1 MHFLNV
7 QLFLALLFAYSPV
20 KADFIKAKHQHLAF
34 ILRPSKEECC
44 TEEELNRQLHSSVR
58 TSNLE
63 TSLRLL
69 AQGANP
75 NYFYKVYLIIIYIH
89 SSIIH
94 TDVLHII
101 VVSWGDTFIK
111 LYMFVYV

>member
-1 MHFLNV
+1 MFSLCMT
-7 QLFLALLFAYSPV
+7 FLLFTLFVFYSPV

-44 TEEELNRQLHSSVR
+44 TKEELSRQLHSSVR

-75 NYFYKVYLIIIYIH
+75 NYFYKV
-89 SSIIH
+89 
-94 TDVLHII
+94 
-101 VVSWGDTFIK
+101 F
-111 LYMFVYV
+111 

>member
-1 MHFLNV
+1 MT
-7 QLFLALLFAYSPV
+7 
-20 KADFIKAKHQHLAF
+20 F

-44 TEEELNRQLHSSVR
+44 NEEELSKQLHSSVR

-75 NYFYKVYLIIIYIH
+75 NYFYKVVSNKLLLYN
-89 SSIIH
+89 SIVQTYH
-94 TDVLHII
+94 TIFDFT
-101 VVSWGDTFIK
+101 GKRYNTFTCCC
-111 LYMFVYV
+111 

>member
-1 MHFLNV
+1 M
-7 QLFLALLFAYSPV
+7 LLAYSPI
-20 KADFIKAKHQHLAF
+20 KAEFIKAKHQHLAF

-44 TEEELNRQLHSSVR
+44 SEEEVSRQLHSSVR

-75 NYFYKVYLIIIYIH
+75 NYFYKVQVWCKCILYYFCKHTLDCYI
-89 SSIIH
+89 
-94 TDVLHII
+94 
-101 VVSWGDTFIK
+101 
-111 LYMFVYV
+111 

>member
-1 MHFLNV
+1 MSFIC
-7 QLFLALLFAYSPV
+7 FTSSPI
-20 KADFIKAKHQHLAF
+20 KADFIKAKHQQLAF

-58 TSNLE
+58 TNNLE

-75 NYFYKVYLIIIYIH
+75 NYFYKVCIFLFRILYFDRVTLFFYYFINISKRIII
-89 SSIIH
+89 
-94 TDVLHII
+94 
-101 VVSWGDTFIK
+101 
-111 LYMFVYV
+111 

>member
-1 MHFLNV
+1 M
-7 QLFLALLFAYSPV
+7 

-34 ILRPSKEECC
+34 ILHPSKEECC
-44 TEEELNRQLHSSVR
+44 TEEELSKQLHSSVR

-75 NYFYKVYLIIIYIH
+75 SYFYKVQMNKARLYTLVTQRCSTVVEFTGKRYNTFARRRTGG
-89 SSIIH
+89 SSFAAGAFNCK
-94 TDVLHII
+94 
-101 VVSWGDTFIK
+101 WR
-111 LYMFVYV
+111 

>member
-1 MHFLNV
+1 MIV
-7 QLFLALLFAYSPV
+7 LFTLFACSPV

-44 TEEELNRQLHSSVR
+44 TEEELSRQLHSSVR

-75 NYFYKVYLIIIYIH
+75 NYFYKVYFSTY

-94 TDVLHII
+94 
-101 VVSWGDTFIK
+101 
-111 LYMFVYV
+111 